1 MGCILSAVGHS
12 VGKREPMQ
20 RTAMIALLIG
30 LAGCAT
36 HPQTARNQAYDGYWQ
51 CASQA
56 IRPYVQNNDL
66 SAREA
71 AMRAQA
77 RCNRAYGVYR
87 DAQVSYVGSKVTAD
101 NNQLADQLGR
111 QAALVRRQAV
121 TRSLTDYVTTQR
133 ARR

>member
-1 MGCILSAVGHS
+1 MRHIAMMIL
-12 VGKREPMQ
+12 
-20 RTAMIALLIG
+20 LLG
-30 LAGCAT
+30 LVGCAA

-56 IRPYVQNNDL
+56 IRPYVDNGEL
-66 SAREA
+66 SPRES

-77 RCNRAYGVYR
+77 HCNQAYGQYR
-87 DAQVSYVGSKVTAD
+87 DAQMHYVGSKMTAD

-111 QAALVRRQAV
+111 HAALVRRQTV